1 MIIQILWS
9 LKLIKVC
16 SEENIF
22 IFIYNIACYVCYT
35 FPIRKSKN
43 MKGISSHVYICVFG
57 LLTPNTLI
65 LNIQNVSTYYKLL
78 SFGKYSYTLIPKKC
92 IQNLLKQQFI

>member
-22 IFIYNIACYVCYT
+22 IFILRNIHIILHVMYVT

-43 MKGISSHVYICVFG
+43 MKGISSHVYICAFG

-65 LNIQNVSTYYKLL
+65 
-78 SFGKYSYTLIPKKC
+78 
-92 IQNLLKQQFI
+92 